1 MTPGQSQHAV
11 QVHVVDG
18 TFELFRAF
26 YGAPAAQN
34 TEGREVGAT
43 RALLRSMRRLLAEPR
58 VTHVGVAFDQTIE
71 SFRNDLFDGYKTGE
85 GIDPALFGQF
95 ELAERAVSALGI
107 VTWPMI
113 EFEAD
118 DALASAAARFS
129 EHSEVE
135 RVVICTPDKDL
146 AQCVVG
152 GKVVLA
158 DRIRSRELDEDG
170 VRDKFGVSPASIPDY
185 LALVGDSADGIPGVP
200 RWGAKSAAS
209 VLARYEHIERIPA
222 SAADWDVQVR
232 GAKALA
238 ENLSVNMEA
247 ALLYRRLATLR
258 CDVPL
263 AEDLDGLRYQ
273 GPDSSRLRTI
283 CETLDDPRFFE
294 SVLPDATG

>member
-294 SVLPDATG
+294 SV